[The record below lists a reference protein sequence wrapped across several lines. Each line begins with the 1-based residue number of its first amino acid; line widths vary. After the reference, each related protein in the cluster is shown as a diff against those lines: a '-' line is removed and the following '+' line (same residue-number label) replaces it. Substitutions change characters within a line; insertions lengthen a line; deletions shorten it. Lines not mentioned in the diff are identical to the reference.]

1 MAAINHEKAEAD
13 YNRGMKYKE
22 IAAKYDVSINTVKS
36 WKRRFGW
43 NRKKGAPH
51 KKSVHTKKAGAP
63 HGNKNAVGN
72 TGGPPAKNK
81 NAVVTGEFESIWEDM
96 LGDDERSLL
105 RAVNTEEMAQVD
117 QEIRLLEL
125 RERRMLKRIK
135 ELQDGQDMVASAI
148 QKSNMSNKQVG
159 KHQGTTIETEP
170 AVNRILRIEES
181 LTRIQDK
188 KLKLIEQRRKLKEI
202 AGETMPDT
210 SEYLRALEKA
220 ADGVWDDEE

>member
-1 MAAINHEKAEAD
+1 METPFWLESEK
-13 YNRGMKYKE
+13 GC
-22 IAAKYDVSINTVKS
+22 TQ
-36 WKRRFGW
+36 
-43 NRKKGAPH
+43 RKKC
-51 KKSVHTKKAGAP
+51 HTKKAGAP
-63 HGNKNAVGN
+63 HGNKNAAGN
-72 TGGPPAKNK
+72 TGGPTAKNK
-81 NAVVTGEFESIWEDM
+81 NAIVTGEFESIWEDM

-105 RAVNTEEMAQVD
+105 HAVNTEEMAQVD
-117 QEIRLLEL
+117 QEIRMLEL

-135 ELQDGQDMVASAI
+135 ELQDGQDIVASNV
-148 QKSNMSNKQVG
+148 QKSNMNNKQVG

-188 KLKLIEQRRKLKEI
+188 KLKLIEERRKLKEI

-220 ADGVWDDEE
+220 ANDVWDDEE